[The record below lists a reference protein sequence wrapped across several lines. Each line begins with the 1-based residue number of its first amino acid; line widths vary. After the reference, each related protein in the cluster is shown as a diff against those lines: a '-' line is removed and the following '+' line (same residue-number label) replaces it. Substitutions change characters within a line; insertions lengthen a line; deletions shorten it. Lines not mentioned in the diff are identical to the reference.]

1 MFFELPMHF
10 VQIANAGFLGNQG
23 DEDNKIISRLEETV
37 FKVNTDLHRLLPS
50 FLYAAKKTFSLTI
63 KYNCK
68 GFQEKIK

>member
-1 MFFELPMHF
+1 MHF